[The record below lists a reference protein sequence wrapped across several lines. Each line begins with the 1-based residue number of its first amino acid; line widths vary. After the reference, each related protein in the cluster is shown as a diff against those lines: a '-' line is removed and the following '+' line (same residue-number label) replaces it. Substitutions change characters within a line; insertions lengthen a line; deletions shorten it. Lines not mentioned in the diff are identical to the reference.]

1 VTDPAGVV
9 VYRGGDVIAVDVEV
23 VEVGEQSQVGCTVF
37 GVHPIDHADG
47 VGGRRE
53 GISWCAAYGFD
64 QYRRADAVRRA
75 RGVGKVL
82 GPDLVLGRGRVFLNA
97 VAVKRVEGAGPE
109 RFGDTDGDL
118 DIVAERLRQGGIGQN
133 PTIACGHVTGG
144 EVEARQLNTR
154 ILDGSDEGGDVCVR
168 RRRGVERPPELDRL
182 EAGVSGRAR
191 PVQQW

>member
-1 VTDPAGVV
+1 MRSA
-9 VYRGGDVIAVDVEV
+9 
-23 VEVGEQSQVGCTVF
+23 
-37 GVHPIDHADG
+37 
-47 VGGRRE
+47 
-53 GISWCAAYGFD
+53 
-64 QYRRADAVRRA
+64 A

-118 DIVAERLRQGGIGQN
+118 DIVAERLRHGGIGQN

-144 EVEARQLNTR
+144 EVEARQLNAR
-154 ILDGSDEGGDVCVR
+154 ILDGPDEGGDICDR
-168 RRRGVERPPELDRL
+168 WRRGIERPPELDRL